1 MNKFNIEAP
10 TVARYRLNHGKT
22 YLSSK
27 SSTHLSL
34 GVHLKLTLPN
44 LQTSR
49 ASQGVKL
56 VRGQRCINIAYS
68 LDMLHLRV
76 TEKAYFH
83 LAKAFNTTLG
93 LANAEEQTCELFIHR
108 VKGAKKVCK
117 KALRS

>member
-1 MNKFNIEAP
+1 ML
-10 TVARYRLNHGKT
+10 TVARYRLNHGKI
-22 YLSSK
+22 YLSFK

-34 GVHLKLTLPN
+34 GVHFKLTVLKLQTLRV
-44 LQTSR
+44 SY
-49 ASQGVKL
+49 GVKL
-56 VRGQRCINIAYS
+56 VREQQCINIAHS

-108 VKGAKKVCK
+108 DKRCQKS
-117 KALRS
+117 L